1 LEEREAYLKDV
12 GYNIFNYPARGLYV
26 DLLTD
31 SGTAA
36 IPQSSLSALFQ
47 SDESYS
53 RHNWYYGF
61 LDAFRDFC
69 ERGSSP
75 KKSYL
80 KLMDPNLTNEEFRKT
95 FMSATDIV
103 REPSMINYDQHIR
116 PNTYILP

>member
-1 LEEREAYLKDV
+1 MQSKKQLYSGLPPPNYIVKKQVHSTLEEREAFLKDV
-12 GYNIFNYPARGLYV
+12 GYNIFNYPARGLYI

-36 IPQSSLSALFQ
+36 IPQSCLSALLL

-61 LDAFRDFC
+61 LDAFRDFS

-75 KKSYL
+75 QKAFL
-80 KLMDPNLTNEEFRKT
+80 KLMDPQLSNAEFR
-95 FMSATDIV
+95 
-103 REPSMINYDQHIR
+103 
-116 PNTYILP
+116 